1 MNQENFKVKI
11 GGQDISSQFS
21 GLQIE
26 QSAGTHHQFEL
37 IIGSE
42 ERSSYFKGNLT
53 ENAKKWIGQPMEVEG
68 LFKGVVTSVS
78 MSRTQT
84 GSSDFIVN
92 GQSPTVYLDDGI
104 HAHSFGAKNLKQIID
119 EAFKPYEAKFEE
131 TDINPSYTEKIK
143 YCVQYRESNFS
154 FMNRLAARYGEWF
167 FYDGIKLSFGKL
179 AKGEVIRLSYERDLT
194 HFEVSLKTL
203 PVNFKLRGYDY
214 KGHKF
219 PVKTASYSSLENEYA
234 KIAFDKSKK
243 EIYPETTE
251 VPIHFSMSE
260 KDLDQITTLRQNLHL
275 NELVVMSG
283 TTSRPDLRLG
293 SIIEVVDPRAGFE
306 IGGMDNYGKYVITS
320 LTHDISGES
329 DAYVNHFEAIPQDSI
344 LPPLSIS
351 PDPPLCEM
359 QEGEVLENNDPKGL
373 GRVRVQFMWQK
384 ELKGA
389 DSKTPWIRVAA
400 HSSGGDKGLYMLPE
414 EGDRVLVA
422 FEHNHPERPFV
433 LSSVYHGESKP
444 EHHDPKNLKKAL
456 KTKGGHQIL
465 MNDEKGKES
474 MALSSPFD
482 FSATA
487 TGGDMNMTAKSK
499 ITIKSESGDITI
511 NTPTNISVDADGNI
525 TINAKGDITLE
536 AVNINLKGKASINL
550 EAPKINIK
558 AQAQLNASGT
568 QVSVEGQATTTVKGG
583 AMLNLESTGIT
594 NVSGTMLKLN

>member
-1 MNQENFKVKI
+1 MDSDKFKVKI
-11 GGQDISSQFS
+11 AGQDISTQFG
-21 GLQIE
+21 GLQIS
-26 QSAGTHHQFEL
+26 QTIGGHHQFQL
-37 IIGSE
+37 IISSE
-42 ERSSYFKGNLT
+42 ERSAYFKGNLV
-53 ENAKKWIGQPMEVEG
+53 ENSKNWIGKPLEVEG
-68 LFKGVVTSVS
+68 LFTGIVTS
-78 MSRTQT
+78 MSLSRARTG
-84 GSSDFIVN
+84 GSSFFIT
-92 GQSPTVYLDDGI
+92 GHSPTVHLDDGL
-104 HAHSFGAKNLKQIID
+104 HAHSFGEKNLKQIID
-119 EAFKPYEAKFEE
+119 EVLKSYESKFSE
-131 TDINPSYTEKIK
+131 TDIKPSYKEKIK

-154 FMNRLAARYGEWF
+154 FLNRLAARYGEWF
-167 FYDGIKLSFGKL
+167 FYDGVKLSFGKL

-194 HFEVSLKTL
+194 HFEVSMKTL

-219 PVKTASYSSLENEYA
+219 PVKTANYSSLENEYA

-260 KDLDQITTLRQNLHL
+260 KDLEQITTLRQNLHL

-283 TTSRPDLRLG
+283 TSARPDLRLG

-306 IGGMDNYGKYVITS
+306 MGGMDNYGKYVITS
-320 LTHDISGES
+320 LTHDISGETE
-329 DAYVNHFEAIPQDSI
+329 AYVNHFEAIPHDSV

-359 QEGEVLENNDPKGL
+359 QEGEILENNDPKGL

-384 ELKGA
+384 ELKGD

-400 HSSGGDKGLYMLPE
+400 HSSGGDKGLYMIPE

-487 TGGDMNMTAKSK
+487 TGGDMNMSAKSK

-511 NTPTNISVDADGNI
+511 NTPTNIAIDADGNI
-525 TINAKGDITLE
+525 TIKAKGDITLE
-536 AVNINLKGKASINL
+536 ATNINLKGTAGISLK
-550 EAPKINIK
+550 APKIDIE
-558 AQAQLNASGT
+558 AQAQLNQKGA
-568 QVSVEGQATTTVKGG
+568 QVSIEGQAMTSVKGG
-583 AMLNLESTGIT
+583 AMLNLEATGIT
-594 NVSGTMLKLN
+594 SVSGTMLKLN